1 MHELGTIPSVNN
13 SAWTIPLFPVETV
26 LFPHTGLPLRIFEPR
41 YREMVM
47 YCIEQD
53 SPFGVVSIRKGSA
66 IGDPN
71 VEPHEIG
78 TLARVGRMRRQ
89 PDGVIHLIALGEE
102 RFQIVRLIRDEAPY
116 LKAQV
121 RLWRD
126 AEPFDWEAQQ
136 RYADEVAEQFRKFL
150 RLALDLS
157 GVRADEI
164 ELPRTPTT
172 LSFVIASTLQ
182 LEIPLRQYLLELQDT
197 TERLRLLHQMLE
209 HMMHAL
215 ETEIQPYDP
224 EHWRDYVNRN

>member
-1 MHELGTIPSVNN
+1 
-13 SAWTIPLFPVETV
+13 LFPYTA
-26 LFPHTGLPLRIFEPR
+26 LPLHIFEPR

-53 SPFGVVSIRKGSA
+53 SPFGVVLIRKGSA
-66 IGDPN
+66 VGDPL
-71 VEPHEIG
+71 VEPYEIG
-78 TLARVGRMRRQ
+78 TLARIGRMRRQ
-89 PDGVIHLIALGEE
+89 SDGRIHLLALGEE
-102 RFQIVRLIRDEAPY
+102 RFQIVHLIRDEAVY